1 MTFYNQMMP
10 GNHDDAGSV
19 GVPPRSDVE
28 VEWHGGPREQGG
40 YATARPAD
48 GSMEAVHDAL
58 GRYERAVE
66 TAAVKVSKPEPGTPI
81 ESYQGPVRHDMQGL
95 RTIEIRGVQ
104 MHVDPTKFDDFD
116 LLDSLAKVQSGD
128 VLVLPALF
136 RAVAGDKAQELLD
149 AARDE
154 TRRVTATAASEMIVE
169 IMKASA
175 PKA

>member
-1 MTFYNQMMP
+1 MTFYNQMTP
-10 GNHDDAGSV
+10 GNPD
-19 GVPPRSDVE
+19 GVE
-28 VEWHGGPREQGG
+28 IEWHGGPREQGG
-40 YATARPAD
+40 YATARHAD
-48 GSMEAVHDAL
+48 GSMEDVNAPF
-58 GRYERAVE
+58 GRYEQACGASDISEAVPVQQE
-66 TAAVKVSKPEPGTPI
+66 RPEDTH
-81 ESYQGPVRHDMQGL
+81 GPVNIAPQGM
-95 RTIEIRGVQ
+95 RTILVRGVQ

-136 RAVAGDKAQELLD
+136 RTVAGDKAQELLD

-154 TRRVTATAASEMIVE
+154 TGRVTATAASEMIVE

>member
-1 MTFYNQMMP
+1 MTFYTP
-10 GNHDDAGSV
+10 VATGNPD
-19 GVPPRSDVE
+19 DVE
-28 VEWHGGPREQGG
+28 IGWHGGPREQGDS
-40 YATARPAD
+40 ATARHAD
-48 GSMEAVHDAL
+48 GSMEAVNAPF
-58 GRYERAVE
+58 GRYEQACGASDISE
-66 TAAVKVSKPEPGTPI
+66 A
-81 ESYQGPVRHDMQGL
+81 GPVQQERPEAPHGPVNNAPQEM
-95 RTIEIRGVQ
+95 RTILVRGVQ

-136 RAVAGDKAQELLD
+136 RTVAGDKAQELLD

-154 TRRVTATAASEMIVE
+154 TGRVTATAASEMIVE